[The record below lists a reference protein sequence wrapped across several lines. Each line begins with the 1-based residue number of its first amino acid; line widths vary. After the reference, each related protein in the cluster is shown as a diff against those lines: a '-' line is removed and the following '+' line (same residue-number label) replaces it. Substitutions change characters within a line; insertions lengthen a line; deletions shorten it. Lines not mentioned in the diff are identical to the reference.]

1 MPCLVRDE
9 VAVGHGRRVYFTPL
23 SGAELLKS
31 CDMTLF
37 PADFPLPLIFLA
49 ALVGGAVAALLIS
62 LRHSRRAT
70 STRVEIAS
78 LLRDKQHL
86 EQSVESLQLD
96 LSTLRQQNLALS
108 GDNSALTERLE
119 STKRQGEEQ
128 LALLEQTRSA
138 LGKEFEN
145 LANRIFDSKQAA
157 FSRTS
162 RETLDSTV
170 NPLRQDLADFR
181 KKVED
186 VYEKE
191 SAERNRLE
199 GKIGELQLQT
209 QQIGQDAIKL
219 ANALKGDNK
228 FQGNWG
234 ELILERLLEE
244 SGLRKGREYQ
254 SQVALQDEEG
264 RRRNPDVILHLPDQ
278 RDIVIDAKMSLKDY
292 ESFCSSDDELLR
304 DKSLKA
310 HIASVRSHIAG
321 LNRKAYE
328 QLEGVNTLDFV
339 LIFIPVEAAFMLA
352 IEHDHQLFSYAY
364 DKGIILV
371 SPSTLLATLRT
382 IHNIW
387 RYADQ
392 NLNAEKI
399 AAQAGGLYDQ
409 FVLLAEGLEDIG
421 KHLDKTQGA
430 WSTTRKRL
438 VSGRG
443 NLLKRVEE
451 LKILGASTHREMP
464 KKLSDESQL
473 AEQALFANVAD
484 DDLPQ

>member
-1 MPCLVRDE
+1 MTTS
-9 VAVGHGRRVYFTPL
+9 FSPL
-23 SGAELLKS
+23 SIF
-31 CDMTLF
+31 C
-37 PADFPLPLIFLA
+37 IFLA
-49 ALVGGAVAALLIS
+49 FFIGGTLGAAALY
-62 LRHSRRAT
+62 RRYSRRHT
-70 STRVEIAS
+70 SVLVEHAR

-86 EQSVESLQLD
+86 EQLMQGLQD
-96 LSTLRQQNLALS
+96 ERADLRQQNLVLHS
-108 GDNSALTERLE
+108 ENSALSTRLE
-119 STKRQGEEQ
+119 AEVIRGKEQ
-128 LALLEQTRSA
+128 SALQEQTRDA
-138 LGKEFEN
+138 MGKEFEN
-145 LANRIFDSKQAA
+145 LANRIFDTKQSS

-170 NPLRQDLADFR
+170 APLRKELADFR
-181 KKVED
+181 KKVEE
-186 VYEKE
+186 VYDKE

-199 GKIGELQLQT
+199 GKIGELQNQT

-254 SQVALQDEEG
+254 SQVALHDEMG
-264 RRRNPDVILHLPDQ
+264 RRRNPDVIIHLPDR
-278 RDIVIDAKMSLKDY
+278 RDIVIDAKVSLKDY
-292 ESFCSSDDELLR
+292 ECFCSSDDEIQR
-304 DKSLKA
+304 AHSLKA
-310 HIASVRSHIAG
+310 HVSSLRSHIVG

-328 QLEGVNTLDFV
+328 QLEGVNSLDFV

-352 IEHDHQLFSYAY
+352 IEQDQQLFSDAY

-421 KHLDKTQGA
+421 KYLDKSQEA
-430 WSTTRKRL
+430 WSTSRKRL

-443 NLLKRVEE
+443 NLLKRVEV
-451 LKILGASTHREMP
+451 LKTLGARTRRDMP
-464 KKLSDESQL
+464 TTLRDESQL
-473 AEQALFANVAD
+473 AEQTSTIGVAD
-484 DDLPQ
+484 DSD

>member
-1 MPCLVRDE
+1 MTALP
-9 VAVGHGRRVYFTPL
+9 FSL
-23 SGAELLKS
+23 SLLW
-31 CDMTLF
+31 
-37 PADFPLPLIFLA
+37 IILA
-49 ALVGGAVAALLIS
+49 AIVGAVLSALVFYF
-62 LRHSRRAT
+62 RFSRRDSAA
-70 STRVEIAS
+70 RVEIAS
-78 LLRDKQHL
+78 LLRDRQHL
-86 EQSVESLQLD
+86 EQAIESLQLD
-96 LSTLRQQNLALS
+96 VADLRQQNLTLS
-108 GDNSALTERLE
+108 GDNSALTARLE
-119 STKRQGEEQ
+119 SATLQGQ
-128 LALLEQTRSA
+128 AQVALLEQTRSS

-145 LANRIFDSKQAA
+145 LANRIFDNKQAS

-162 RETLDSTV
+162 RDALDNTV
-170 NPLRQDLADFR
+170 APLRKELADFR

-186 VYEKE
+186 VYDKE

-199 GKIGELQLQT
+199 GKIGELQQQT

-254 SQVALQDEEG
+254 TQVTLQDEQG
-264 RRRNPDVILHLPDQ
+264 RRRNPDVIIHLPDQ
-278 RDIVIDAKMSLKDY
+278 RDIVIDAKVSLKDY
-292 ESFCSSDDELLR
+292 ERFCSSDDGSQREQ
-304 DKSLKA
+304 SLKA
-310 HIASVRSHIAG
+310 HITSLRGHVTG

-328 QLEGVNTLDFV
+328 QLEGINTLDFV

-352 IEHDHQLFSYAY
+352 IEHDHQLFSDAY

-399 AAQAGGLYDQ
+399 AVQAGGLYDQ

-421 KHLDKTQGA
+421 KHLDKSQDA
-430 WSTTRKRL
+430 WTTTRKRL

-443 NLLKRVEE
+443 NLLKRVED
-451 LKILGASTHREMP
+451 LKTLGARTRRTMP
-464 KKLSDESQL
+464 AALRDESQL
-473 AEQALFANVAD
+473 ADETLLSHASD
-484 DDLPQ
+484 ESDTPQ

>member
-1 MPCLVRDE
+1 MTALP
-9 VAVGHGRRVYFTPL
+9 FSL
-23 SGAELLKS
+23 SLLW
-31 CDMTLF
+31 
-37 PADFPLPLIFLA
+37 IILA
-49 ALVGGAVAALLIS
+49 AIVGAVLAGLVFYF
-62 LRHSRRAT
+62 RYSRRDSAA
-70 STRVEIAS
+70 RVESAS
-78 LLRDKQHL
+78 LLRDRQHL
-86 EQSVESLQLD
+86 EQAVESLQLD
-96 LSTLRQQNLALS
+96 VADLRQQNLTLS
-108 GDNSALTERLE
+108 GDNSALTARLE
-119 STKRQGEEQ
+119 SATLQGQ
-128 LALLEQTRSA
+128 AQVALLEQTRSS

-145 LANRIFDSKQAA
+145 LANRIFDNKQAS

-162 RETLDSTV
+162 KDALDNTV
-170 NPLRQDLADFR
+170 APLRKDLADFR

-186 VYEKE
+186 VYDKE

-199 GKIGELQLQT
+199 GKIGELQQQT

-219 ANALKGDNK
+219 ASALKGDNK

-254 SQVALQDEEG
+254 TQVTLQDEQG
-264 RRRNPDVILHLPDQ
+264 RRRNPDVIIHLPDQ
-278 RDIVIDAKMSLKDY
+278 RDIVIDAKVSLKDY
-292 ESFCSSDDELLR
+292 ERFCRSDDESQR
-304 DKSLKA
+304 QQSLKA
-310 HIASVRSHIAG
+310 HIASLRGHVTG

-328 QLEGVNTLDFV
+328 QLEGINTLDFV

-352 IEHDHQLFSYAY
+352 IEHDHQLFSDAY

-399 AAQAGGLYDQ
+399 AVQAGGLYDQ

-421 KHLDKTQGA
+421 KHLDKSRDA
-430 WSTTRKRL
+430 WTTTRKRL

-451 LKILGASTHREMP
+451 LKTLGARTRRTMP
-464 KKLSDESQL
+464 AALRDESQL
-473 AEQALFANVAD
+473 AEDTLLSNASD
-484 DDLPQ
+484 ESDSPQ

>member
-1 MPCLVRDE
+1 MTALP
-9 VAVGHGRRVYFTPL
+9 FSL
-23 SGAELLKS
+23 S
-31 CDMTLF
+31 LF
-37 PADFPLPLIFLA
+37 WIILA
-49 ALVGGAVAALLIS
+49 AIVGAVLAGLVFYF
-62 LRHSRRAT
+62 RYSRRDSAA
-70 STRVEIAS
+70 RVEIAS
-78 LLRDKQHL
+78 LLRDRQHL
-86 EQSVESLQLD
+86 EQAVESLQLD
-96 LSTLRQQNLALS
+96 VADLRQQNLTLS
-108 GDNSALTERLE
+108 GDNSALTARLE
-119 STKRQGEEQ
+119 SATLQGQEQ
-128 LALLEQTRSA
+128 VALLEQTRSS

-145 LANRIFDSKQAA
+145 LANRIFDNKQAS

-162 RETLDSTV
+162 KDALDNTV
-170 NPLRQDLADFR
+170 APLRKDLADFR

-186 VYEKE
+186 VYDKE

-199 GKIGELQLQT
+199 GKIGELQQQT

-219 ANALKGDNK
+219 ASALKGDNK

-254 SQVALQDEEG
+254 TQVTLQDEQG
-264 RRRNPDVILHLPDQ
+264 RRRNPDVIIHLPDQ
-278 RDIVIDAKMSLKDY
+278 RDIVIDAKVSLKDY
-292 ESFCSSDDELLR
+292 ERFCSSDDESQR
-304 DKSLKA
+304 QQSLKA
-310 HIASVRSHIAG
+310 HIASLRGHVTG

-328 QLEGVNTLDFV
+328 QLEGINTLDFV

-352 IEHDHQLFSYAY
+352 IEHDHQLFSDAY

-399 AAQAGGLYDQ
+399 AVQAGGLYDQ

-421 KHLDKTQGA
+421 KHLDKSRDA
-430 WSTTRKRL
+430 WTTTRKRL

-443 NLLKRVEE
+443 NLLKRVED
-451 LKILGASTHREMP
+451 LKTLGARTRRTMP
-464 KKLSDESQL
+464 TALRDESQL
-473 AEQALFANVAD
+473 AEDTLLSNASD
-484 DDLPQ
+484 ESDSPQ

>member
-1 MPCLVRDE
+1 VRVGLSSRRQLFYPIDQCS
-9 VAVGHGRRVYFTPL
+9 AVKILCMTSFSPD
-23 SGAELLKS
+23 LLFLWI
-31 CDMTLF
+31 C
-37 PADFPLPLIFLA
+37 LA
-49 ALVGGAVAALLIS
+49 ALIGGALVAVLFYWRYNLH
-62 LRHSRRAT
+62 R
-70 STRVEIAS
+70 STIRVEVAM
-78 LLRDKQHL
+78 LVRDKQHL
-86 EQSVESLQLD
+86 TETVENLQAEVLD
-96 LSTLRQQNLALS
+96 LRQQNLTLNGS
-108 GDNSALTERLE
+108 NSAQSAQLE
-119 STKRQGEEQ
+119 SARLHSLEQ
-128 LALLEQTRSA
+128 STLLEQARSSF
-138 LGKEFEN
+138 GKEFEN
-145 LANRIFDSKQAA
+145 LANRIFDNKQQS

-162 RETLDSTV
+162 KETLDSTV
-170 NPLRQDLADFR
+170 APLRKDLADFR

-186 VYEKE
+186 VYDKE

-199 GKIGELQLQT
+199 GKIGELQQQT

-234 ELILERLLEE
+234 ELILERLLEQ
-244 SGLRKGREYQ
+244 SGLRKGREYKT
-254 SQVALQDEEG
+254 QVALQDEEG

-278 RDIVIDAKMSLKDY
+278 RDIVIDAKVSLKDY
-292 ESFCSSDDELLR
+292 ERFCSSDDESQR
-304 DKSLKA
+304 QQSLKA
-310 HIASVRSHIAG
+310 HIASLRGHVTG

-328 QLEGVNTLDFV
+328 QLEGINTLDFV

-352 IEHDHQLFSYAY
+352 IEHDHQLFSDAY

-399 AAQAGGLYDQ
+399 AVQAGGLYDQ

-421 KHLDKTQGA
+421 KHLDKSQDA
-430 WSTTRKRL
+430 WTMTRKRL

-443 NLLKRVEE
+443 NLLKRVED
-451 LKILGASTHREMP
+451 LKTLGARTRRDMP
-464 KKLSDESQL
+464 AALRDESQL
-473 AEQALFANVAD
+473 AEQALLPNVSD
-484 DDLPQ
+484 ESELPQ

>member
-1 MPCLVRDE
+1 M
-9 VAVGHGRRVYFTPL
+9 GREAGIYFTPL
-23 SGAELLKS
+23 PWAELLKS
-31 CDMTLF
+31 GAMISL
-37 PADFPLPLIFLA
+37 PAVSSLPWIVLATFMSA
-49 ALVGGAVAALLIS
+49 ALAGLVVYWRYNRRDVGA
-62 LRHSRRAT
+62 
-70 STRVEIAS
+70 RVEIAS
-78 LLRDKQHL
+78 L
-86 EQSVESLQLD
+86 QSARQYLQQTIAD
-96 LSTLRQQNLALS
+96 LQAEATELRQQNLALG
-108 GDNSALTERLE
+108 GDNSALTAQLE
-119 STKRQGEEQ
+119 SARLQGQ
-128 LALLEQTRSA
+128 GQMALLEQTRTS
-138 LGKEFEN
+138 LGQEFEN
-145 LANRIFDSKQAA
+145 LANRIFENKQAT

-162 RETLDSTV
+162 RESLDSSV
-170 NPLRQDLADFR
+170 APLRKDLADFR
-181 KKVED
+181 KQVDD
-186 VYEKE
+186 VYAKE

-199 GKIGELQLQT
+199 GKIGELHLQT
-209 QQIGQDAIKL
+209 QKIGEDAIKL

-234 ELILERLLEE
+234 ELILERLLEA

-254 SQVALQDEEG
+254 TQVALQDSEG
-264 RRRNPDVILHLPDQ
+264 RQRNPDVILHLPDQ
-278 RDIVIDAKMSLKDY
+278 RDIVIDAKVSLKDY
-292 ESFCSSDDELLR
+292 ECFCSSDDENQR
-304 DKSLKA
+304 QQSLKA
-310 HIASVRSHIAG
+310 HIGSLRSHISG

-339 LIFIPVEAAFMLA
+339 LIFIPVEAAFILA
-352 IEHDHQLFSYAY
+352 IERDSQLTSDAY

-421 KHLDKTQGA
+421 KHLNKSRDA

-443 NLLKRVEE
+443 NLLKRVED
-451 LKILGASTHREMP
+451 LKALGARTRRVMP
-464 KKLSDESQL
+464 PTLSRESQL
-473 AEQALFANVAD
+473 AEQGPVITVIGDGDN
-484 DDLPQ
+484 QR

>member
-1 MPCLVRDE
+1 MTALPSSVPLLWIIF
-9 VAVGHGRRVYFTPL
+9 AVLMG
-23 SGAELLKS
+23 GA
-31 CDMTLF
+31 M
-37 PADFPLPLIFLA
+37 A
-49 ALVGGAVAALLIS
+49 ALVLYF
-62 LRHSRRAT
+62 RYRRRDSSA
-70 STRVEIAS
+70 RVEVAS

-86 EQSVESLQLD
+86 EQTAESLQLD
-96 LSTLRQQNLALS
+96 VSDLRQQNLTLS
-108 GDNSALTERLE
+108 GDNSVLAVRLE
-119 STKRQGEEQ
+119 SATRQGQEQ
-128 LALLEQTRSA
+128 IALLEQTRSS

-145 LANRIFDSKQAA
+145 LANRIFDNKQAS

-162 RETLDSTV
+162 REALDSTV
-170 NPLRQDLADFR
+170 APLRKDLADFR

-186 VYEKE
+186 VYDKE

-199 GKIGELQLQT
+199 GKIGELQQQT

-254 SQVALQDEEG
+254 TQVALQDEEG
-264 RRRNPDVILHLPDQ
+264 RRRNPDVIIHLPDQ
-278 RDIVIDAKMSLKDY
+278 RDIVIDAKVSLKDY
-292 ESFCSSDDELLR
+292 ECFCSSDDDLQREQ
-304 DKSLKA
+304 SLKA
-310 HIASVRSHIAG
+310 HIASLRGHVTG

-328 QLEGVNTLDFV
+328 QLEGINTLDFV

-421 KHLDKTQGA
+421 KHLDKSQDA
-430 WSTTRKRL
+430 WTTTRKRL

-443 NLLKRVEE
+443 NLLKRVED
-451 LKILGASTHREMP
+451 LKTLGARTRRDMP
-464 KKLSDESQL
+464 VTLSDESQL
-473 AEQALFANVAD
+473 AEQAPLLDVND
-484 DDLPQ
+484 ESDSQQ

>member
-1 MPCLVRDE
+1 M
-9 VAVGHGRRVYFTPL
+9 
-23 SGAELLKS
+23 
-31 CDMTLF
+31 
-37 PADFPLPLIFLA
+37 A
-49 ALVGGAVAALLIS
+49 ALAFY
-62 LRHSRRAT
+62 LRYSRRD
-70 STRVEIAS
+70 STARVDIAA

-86 EQSVESLQLD
+86 EQTVESLQLD
-96 LSTLRQQNLALS
+96 VSELRQQNLALS
-108 GDNSALTERLE
+108 GDNSALAVRLE
-119 STKRQGEEQ
+119 SAGLQGREQ
-128 LALLEQTRSA
+128 LTLLEQTRSS

-145 LANRIFDSKQAA
+145 LANRIFDNKQAS

-162 RETLDSTV
+162 KEALDNTV
-170 NPLRQDLADFR
+170 APLRKDLDDFR

-186 VYEKE
+186 VYDKE

-199 GKIGELQLQT
+199 GKIGELQQQT

-244 SGLRKGREYQ
+244 SGLCKGREYQ
-254 SQVALQDEEG
+254 TQVALQDEEG
-264 RRRNPDVILHLPDQ
+264 RRRNPDVIIHLPDQ
-278 RDIVIDAKMSLKDY
+278 RDIVIDAKVSLKDY
-292 ESFCSSDDELLR
+292 EYFCSSDDEILR
-304 DKSLKA
+304 EQSLKA
-310 HIASVRSHIAG
+310 HIASLRAHVTG

-328 QLEGVNTLDFV
+328 QLEGVNSLDFV

-352 IEHDHQLFSYAY
+352 IEHDHQLFSDAY

-421 KHLDKTQGA
+421 KYLDKSQDA

-451 LKILGASTHREMP
+451 LKTLGARTRRQMP
-464 KKLSDESQL
+464 TTLRDESQI
-473 AEQALFANVAD
+473 AEQSPFIEGNGISETD
-484 DDLPQ
+484 NSD

>member
-1 MPCLVRDE
+1 MTALFTSLPILWVSL
-9 VAVGHGRRVYFTPL
+9 AVIIG
-23 SGAELLKS
+23 
-31 CDMTLF
+31 
-37 PADFPLPLIFLA
+37 A
-49 ALVGGAVAALLIS
+49 ALGAASVYIRYNR
-62 LRHSRRAT
+62 RHSSVLVEQAT
-70 STRVEIAS
+70 

-86 EQSVESLQLD
+86 EQLLQD
-96 LSTLRQQNLALS
+96 LQDEGADLRQQNLVLHSENSGLS
-108 GDNSALTERLE
+108 VRLE
-119 STKRQGEEQ
+119 SEVVRGQEQ
-128 LALLEQTRSA
+128 ATLLEQTRVS

-145 LANRIFDSKQAA
+145 LANRIFDNKQAS

-162 RETLDSTV
+162 KEALDNTV
-170 NPLRQDLADFR
+170 APLRKDLADFR

-186 VYEKE
+186 VYDKE

-199 GKIGELQLQT
+199 GKIGELQQQT

-234 ELILERLLEE
+234 EMILERLLEQ

-254 SQVALQDEEG
+254 TQVALQDEEG
-264 RRRNPDVILHLPDQ
+264 RRRNPDVIIHLPDQ
-278 RDIVIDAKMSLKDY
+278 RDIVIDAKVSLKDY
-292 ESFCSSDDELLR
+292 ECFCSSDDEIQR
-304 DKSLKA
+304 EQRLKA
-310 HIASVRSHIAG
+310 HIASLRGHVTG

-328 QLEGVNTLDFV
+328 QLEGINTLDFV

-352 IEHDHQLFSYAY
+352 IEHDRQLFSDAY

-399 AAQAGGLYDQ
+399 AIQAGGLYDQ

-421 KHLDKTQGA
+421 KHLDKSQDA
-430 WSTTRKRL
+430 WATTRKRL

-443 NLLKRVEE
+443 NLLKRVED
-451 LKILGASTHREMP
+451 LKTLGARTRRDMP
-464 KKLSDESQL
+464 AALRDESQL
-473 AEQALFANVAD
+473 AEQAPLVGVTD
-484 DDLPQ
+484 DSDLQS

>member
-1 MPCLVRDE
+1 
-9 VAVGHGRRVYFTPL
+9 
-23 SGAELLKS
+23 
-31 CDMTLF
+31 MTAL
-37 PADFPLPLIFLA
+37 PSSFPLLWIIFAVLMGGAMA
-49 ALVGGAVAALLIS
+49 ALVLYF
-62 LRHSRRAT
+62 RYRRRDSSA
-70 STRVEIAS
+70 RVEVAS

-86 EQSVESLQLD
+86 EQTVESLQLD
-96 LSTLRQQNLALS
+96 VSDLRQQNLTLS
-108 GDNSALTERLE
+108 GDNSVLAVRLE
-119 STKRQGEEQ
+119 SATRQGQEQ
-128 LALLEQTRSA
+128 IALLEQTRSS

-145 LANRIFDSKQAA
+145 LANRIFDNKQAS

-162 RETLDSTV
+162 REALDSTV
-170 NPLRQDLADFR
+170 APLRKDLADFR

-186 VYEKE
+186 VYDKE

-199 GKIGELQLQT
+199 GKIGELQQQT

-254 SQVALQDEEG
+254 TQVALQDEEG
-264 RRRNPDVILHLPDQ
+264 RRRNPDVIIHLPDQ
-278 RDIVIDAKMSLKDY
+278 RDIVIDAKVSLKDY
-292 ESFCSSDDELLR
+292 ECFCSSDDDLQREQ
-304 DKSLKA
+304 SLKA
-310 HIASVRSHIAG
+310 HIASLRGHVTG

-328 QLEGVNTLDFV
+328 QLEGINTLDFV

-421 KHLDKTQGA
+421 KHLDKSQDA
-430 WSTTRKRL
+430 WTTTRKRL

-443 NLLKRVEE
+443 NLLKRVED
-451 LKILGASTHREMP
+451 LKTLGARTRRDMP
-464 KKLSDESQL
+464 VTLSDESQL
-473 AEQALFANVAD
+473 AEQAPLLDVND
-484 DDLPQ
+484 ESDSQQ

>member
-1 MPCLVRDE
+1 MTTLSTSLPILWVSL
-9 VAVGHGRRVYFTPL
+9 AVVIG
-23 SGAELLKS
+23 
-31 CDMTLF
+31 
-37 PADFPLPLIFLA
+37 A
-49 ALVGGAVAALLIS
+49 ALGAVLIYMRYNR
-62 LRHSRRAT
+62 RHS
-70 STRVEIAS
+70 SVLVEQAR
-78 LLRDKQHL
+78 LLGDKQHL
-86 EQSVESLQLD
+86 EQLIQGLQNEGAE
-96 LSTLRQQNLALS
+96 LRQQNLVLHSENSGLS
-108 GDNSALTERLE
+108 VRLE
-119 STKRQGEEQ
+119 SEVVRGQAQAT
-128 LALLEQTRSA
+128 LLEQTRVS
-138 LGKEFEN
+138 LGQEFEN
-145 LANRIFDSKQAA
+145 LANRIFDNKQAS

-162 RETLDSTV
+162 REALDNTV
-170 NPLRQDLADFR
+170 APLRKDLADFR

-186 VYEKE
+186 VYDKE

-199 GKIGELQLQT
+199 GKIGELQQQT

-234 ELILERLLEE
+234 EMILERLLEE

-254 SQVALQDEEG
+254 TQVALQDEEG

-278 RDIVIDAKMSLKDY
+278 RDIVIDAKVSLKDY
-292 ESFCSSDDELLR
+292 EYFCSSNDDLQREQ
-304 DKSLKA
+304 SLKA
-310 HIASVRSHIAG
+310 HIASLRAHVTG

-328 QLEGVNTLDFV
+328 QLEGINTLDFV

-352 IEHDHQLFSYAY
+352 IEHDHQLFSDAY

-392 NLNAEKI
+392 NLNAERI
-399 AAQAGGLYDQ
+399 AIQAGGLYDQ

-421 KHLDKTQGA
+421 KYLNKSQDA

-443 NLLKRVEE
+443 NLLKRVED
-451 LKILGASTHREMP
+451 LKTLGARTRRDMP
-464 KKLSDESQL
+464 ATLRDESQL
-473 AEQALFANVAD
+473 AEQMPLVVATD
-484 DDLPQ
+484 DSDLQQ

>member
-1 MPCLVRDE
+1 MWVLAE
-9 VAVGHGRRVYFTPL
+9 KLFYFTPL

-31 CDMTLF
+31 SAMTALPF
-37 PADFPLPLIFLA
+37 SFPLLWIILAFFVGGSMA
-49 ALVGGAVAALLIS
+49 ALVFY
-62 LRHSRRAT
+62 LRYSRRD
-70 STRVEIAS
+70 STARVDFAA

-86 EQSVESLQLD
+86 EHAVESLQLEVSD
-96 LSTLRQQNLALS
+96 LRQQNLALS
-108 GDNSALTERLE
+108 GDNSALDARLE
-119 STKRQGEEQ
+119 SATLQGQEQ

-145 LANRIFDSKQAA
+145 LANRIFDNKQAS

-162 RETLDSTV
+162 REALDNTV
-170 NPLRQDLADFR
+170 APLRKDLADFR

-186 VYEKE
+186 VYDKE

-199 GKIGELQLQT
+199 GKIGELQQQT

-254 SQVALQDEEG
+254 TQVALQDEAG
-264 RRRNPDVILHLPDQ
+264 RRRNPDVIIHLPDQ
-278 RDIVIDAKMSLKDY
+278 RDIVIDAKVSLKDY
-292 ESFCSSDDELLR
+292 ECFCSSDDESQR
-304 DKSLKA
+304 QQSLKA
-310 HIASVRSHIAG
+310 HIASLRAHVMG

-328 QLEGVNTLDFV
+328 QLEGINTLDFV

-352 IEHDHQLFSYAY
+352 IEHDHRLFNDAY

-392 NLNAEKI
+392 NINAEKI

-421 KHLDKTQGA
+421 KHLEKSQDA

-443 NLLKRVEE
+443 NLLKRVED
-451 LKILGASTHREMP
+451 LKTLGAITRRDMP
-464 KKLSDESQL
+464 AALKDESQL
-473 AEQALFANVAD
+473 AEQAPFIKGKDISGTD
-484 DDLPQ
+484 DSDSQQ

>member
-1 MPCLVRDE
+1 MTTLSTSLPILWVSLAVIIGAALGAVSIYLRYSRRHSSVQVE
-9 VAVGHGRRVYFTPL
+9 VAT
-23 SGAELLKS
+23 
-31 CDMTLF
+31 
-37 PADFPLPLIFLA
+37 
-49 ALVGGAVAALLIS
+49 
-62 LRHSRRAT
+62 
-70 STRVEIAS
+70 

-86 EQSVESLQLD
+86 EQSIQGLQVEVSD
-96 LSTLRQQNLALS
+96 LRQQNLMLNS
-108 GDNSALTERLE
+108 DNSGLSARLE
-119 STKRQGEEQ
+119 SEVIRGQEQ
-128 LALLEQTRSA
+128 ATLLEQTRVS

-145 LANRIFDSKQAA
+145 LANRIFDNKQAS

-162 RETLDSTV
+162 KEALDNTV
-170 NPLRQDLADFR
+170 APLRKDLADFR

-186 VYEKE
+186 VYDKE

-199 GKIGELQLQT
+199 GKIGELQEQT

-254 SQVALQDEEG
+254 TQVALQDEEG
-264 RRRNPDVILHLPDQ
+264 RRRNPDVIIHLPDQ
-278 RDIVIDAKMSLKDY
+278 RDIVIDAKVSLKDY
-292 ESFCSSDDELLR
+292 ECFCSSDDDLQREQ
-304 DKSLKA
+304 SLKA
-310 HIASVRSHIAG
+310 HIASLRGHVTG

-328 QLEGVNTLDFV
+328 QLEGINTLDFV

-421 KHLDKTQGA
+421 KHLDKSQEA
-430 WSTTRKRL
+430 WTTTRKRL

-443 NLLKRVEE
+443 NLLKRVED
-451 LKILGASTHREMP
+451 LKILGARTRRDMP
-464 KKLSDESQL
+464 ATLSDESQL
-473 AEQALFANVAD
+473 AEQTPLAEVTD
-484 DDLPQ
+484 ESDSQQ

>member
-1 MPCLVRDE
+1 
-9 VAVGHGRRVYFTPL
+9 
-23 SGAELLKS
+23 
-31 CDMTLF
+31 MTSL
-37 PADFPLPLIFLA
+37 PPSFPLLWIFLA
-49 ALVGGAVAALLIS
+49 ALAGGILAALVFYWRL
-62 LRHSRRAT
+62 SRRDA
-70 STRVEIAS
+70 SVQVEIAT
-78 LLRDKQHL
+78 LVRDKQHL
-86 EQSVESLQLD
+86 EKSEASLELEVSD
-96 LSTLRQQNLALS
+96 LRQQNLALS
-108 GDNSALTERLE
+108 GNNSALAVQLE
-119 STKRQGEEQ
+119 SATLRAQEQ
-128 LALLEQTRSA
+128 IALLEHTRSTMA
-138 LGKEFEN
+138 KEFEN
-145 LANRIFDSKQAA
+145 LANRIFDNKQAS
-157 FSRTS
+157 FSRSS
-162 RETLDSTV
+162 RETLDTTV
-170 NPLRQDLADFR
+170 APLRKELADFR

-186 VYEKE
+186 VYDKE
-191 SAERNRLE
+191 SAQRNRLE
-199 GKIGELQLQT
+199 GKIGELQNQT

-254 SQVALQDEEG
+254 TQVALQDEQG

-278 RDIVIDAKMSLKDY
+278 RDIVIDAKVSLKDY
-292 ESFCSSDDELLR
+292 ECFCRSDDEQQR
-304 DKSLKA
+304 GRSLKA
-310 HIASVRSHIAG
+310 HIASLRAHVTG

-328 QLEGVNTLDFV
+328 QLEGINSLDFV

-352 IEHDHQLFSYAY
+352 IEHDHQLFSDAY

-421 KHLDKTQGA
+421 RHLDKSQEA
-430 WSTTRKRL
+430 WTSTRKRL
-438 VSGRG
+438 ISGRG
-443 NLLKRVEE
+443 NLLKRVEG
-451 LKILGASTHREMP
+451 LKTLGARTRREMP
-464 KKLSDESQL
+464 VKLADDAQL
-473 AEQALFANVAD
+473 AEQTVLPEPTD
-484 DDLPQ
+484 DSDLKR

>member
-1 MPCLVRDE
+1 
-9 VAVGHGRRVYFTPL
+9 
-23 SGAELLKS
+23 
-31 CDMTLF
+31 MTTSF
-37 PADFPLPLIFLA
+37 APLPIFWIL
-49 ALVGGAVAALLIS
+49 LALLIGGT
-62 LRHSRRAT
+62 LGAATLYRRYSRRHTAVLVEHAT
-70 STRVEIAS
+70 V
-78 LLRDKQHL
+78 LRDKQHL
-86 EQSVESLQLD
+86 EQLIQGLQDERAD
-96 LSTLRQQNLALS
+96 LQQQNLMLH
-108 GDNSALTERLE
+108 GENSALSARLDAE
-119 STKRQGEEQ
+119 VIRGKEQ
-128 LALLEQTRSA
+128 FALLEQTRDT

-145 LANRIFDSKQAA
+145 LANRIFDSKQSL

-170 NPLRQDLADFR
+170 APLRKELADFR
-181 KKVED
+181 QKVEE
-186 VYEKE
+186 VYDKE

-199 GKIGELQLQT
+199 GKIGELQNQT

-244 SGLRKGREYQ
+244 SGLQKGREYQ
-254 SQVALQDEEG
+254 TQVALQDEEG

-278 RDIVIDAKMSLKDY
+278 RDIVIDAKVSLKDY
-292 ESFCSSDDELLR
+292 ECFCRSDDERLR
-304 DKSLKA
+304 EQSLKA
-310 HIASVRSHIAG
+310 HITSLRSHITG

-328 QLEGVNTLDFV
+328 QLEGINTLDFV

-409 FVLLAEGLEDIG
+409 FVLLAEGLEEIG
-421 KHLDKTQGA
+421 KHLDKSQDA
-430 WSTTRKRL
+430 WVTTRKRL

-443 NLLKRVEE
+443 NLLKRVEA
-451 LKILGASTHREMP
+451 LKILGATARRSMP
-464 KKLSDESQL
+464 ATLRDESQL
-473 AEQALFANVAD
+473 AEQAPVVETPHD
-484 DDLPQ
+484 SDRQH

>member
-1 MPCLVRDE
+1 MT
-9 VAVGHGRRVYFTPL
+9 AL
-23 SGAELLKS
+23 S
-31 CDMTLF
+31 F
-37 PADFPLPLIFLA
+37 PFPLLWIILALFVGGSTA
-49 ALVGGAVAALLIS
+49 ALAFYFRYNRRDSSARVDIAA
-62 LRHSRRAT
+62 
-70 STRVEIAS
+70 

-86 EQSVESLQLD
+86 EQRVESLQLD
-96 LSTLRQQNLALS
+96 VSDLRQQNLALS

-119 STKRQGEEQ
+119 SARLQGQEQ
-128 LALLEQTRSA
+128 LALLEQTRSS

-145 LANRIFDSKQAA
+145 LANRIFDNKQAS

-162 RETLDSTV
+162 REALDNTV
-170 NPLRQDLADFR
+170 APLRKDLADFR

-186 VYEKE
+186 VYDKE

-199 GKIGELQLQT
+199 GKIGELQQQT

-254 SQVALQDEEG
+254 TQVALQDEEG
-264 RRRNPDVILHLPDQ
+264 RRRNPDVIIHLPDQ
-278 RDIVIDAKMSLKDY
+278 RDIVIDAKVSLKDY
-292 ESFCSSDDELLR
+292 ECFCSSDDEIQR
-304 DKSLKA
+304 QQSLKA
-310 HIASVRSHIAG
+310 HIASLRAHVTG

-328 QLEGVNTLDFV
+328 QLEGINTLDFV

-352 IEHDHQLFSYAY
+352 IEHDHQLFSDAY

-421 KHLDKTQGA
+421 KHLDKSQDA
-430 WSTTRKRL
+430 WTTTRKRL

-443 NLLKRVEE
+443 NLLKRVED
-451 LKILGASTHREMP
+451 LKTLGARTRRDMP
-464 KKLSDESQL
+464 VTLRDESQL
-473 AEQALFANVAD
+473 AEQTPLVGLTD
-484 DDLPQ
+484 GSDLPQ

>member
-1 MPCLVRDE
+1 MAALVFYLRYSRRDSATRVDIAALVRDKE
-9 VAVGHGRRVYFTPL
+9 HLGHT
-23 SGAELLKS
+23 
-31 CDMTLF
+31 
-37 PADFPLPLIFLA
+37 
-49 ALVGGAVAALLIS
+49 
-62 LRHSRRAT
+62 
-70 STRVEIAS
+70 
-78 LLRDKQHL
+78 
-86 EQSVESLQLD
+86 VESLQFEVSD
-96 LSTLRQQNLALS
+96 LRQQNLALS
-108 GDNSALTERLE
+108 GDNRALAARLE
-119 STKRQGEEQ
+119 SARLQGQEQ
-128 LALLEQTRSA
+128 LTLLEQTRSS

-145 LANRIFDSKQAA
+145 LANRIFDNKQAT
-157 FSRTS
+157 FSHTS
-162 RETLDSTV
+162 REALDNTV
-170 NPLRQDLADFR
+170 APLRKDLADFR

-186 VYEKE
+186 VYDKE

-199 GKIGELQLQT
+199 GKIGELQSQT

-254 SQVALQDEEG
+254 TQVALQDEEG
-264 RRRNPDVILHLPDQ
+264 RRRNPDVIIHLPDQ
-278 RDIVIDAKMSLKDY
+278 RDIVIDAKVSLKDY
-292 ESFCSSDDELLR
+292 DCFCSSDDEIQR
-304 DKSLKA
+304 EQSLKA
-310 HIASVRSHIAG
+310 HIASLRAHVTG

-328 QLEGVNTLDFV
+328 QLEGINTLDFV

-352 IEHDHQLFSYAY
+352 IEHDHQLFSDAY

-409 FVLLAEGLEDIG
+409 FVLLAEGLEDVG
-421 KHLDKTQGA
+421 KHLDKSHDA
-430 WSTTRKRL
+430 WSKTRKRL

-443 NLLKRVEE
+443 NLLKRVED
-451 LKILGASTHREMP
+451 LKTLGARTRRDMP
-464 KKLSDESQL
+464 ATLKDESQL
-473 AEQALFANVAD
+473 AEQAPLVGVVD
-484 DDLPQ
+484 DSD

>member
-1 MPCLVRDE
+1 MTALP
-9 VAVGHGRRVYFTPL
+9 FSL
-23 SGAELLKS
+23 S
-31 CDMTLF
+31 LF
-37 PADFPLPLIFLA
+37 WIILA
-49 ALVGGAVAALLIS
+49 AIVGAVLAGLVFYF
-62 LRHSRRAT
+62 RYSRRDSAA
-70 STRVEIAS
+70 RVEIAS
-78 LLRDKQHL
+78 LLRDRQHL
-86 EQSVESLQLD
+86 EQAVESLQLD
-96 LSTLRQQNLALS
+96 VADLRQQNLTLS
-108 GDNSALTERLE
+108 GDNSALTARLE
-119 STKRQGEEQ
+119 SATLQGQEQ
-128 LALLEQTRSA
+128 VALLEQTRSS

-145 LANRIFDSKQAA
+145 LANRIFDNKQAS

-162 RETLDSTV
+162 RDALDNTV
-170 NPLRQDLADFR
+170 APLRKDLADFR

-186 VYEKE
+186 VYDKE

-199 GKIGELQLQT
+199 GKIGELQQQT

-219 ANALKGDNK
+219 ASALKGDNK

-254 SQVALQDEEG
+254 TQVTLQDEQG
-264 RRRNPDVILHLPDQ
+264 RRRNPDVIIHLPDQ
-278 RDIVIDAKMSLKDY
+278 RDIVIDAKVSLKDY
-292 ESFCSSDDELLR
+292 ERFCSSDDESQR
-304 DKSLKA
+304 QQSLKA
-310 HIASVRSHIAG
+310 HIASLRGHVTG

-328 QLEGVNTLDFV
+328 QLEGINTLDFV

-352 IEHDHQLFSYAY
+352 IEHDHQLFSDAY

-399 AAQAGGLYDQ
+399 AVQAGGLYDQ

-421 KHLDKTQGA
+421 KHLDKSRDA
-430 WSTTRKRL
+430 WTTTRKRL

-443 NLLKRVEE
+443 NLLKRVED
-451 LKILGASTHREMP
+451 LKTLGARTRRTMP
-464 KKLSDESQL
+464 TALRDESQL
-473 AEQALFANVAD
+473 AEDTLLSNASD
-484 DDLPQ
+484 ESDSPQ

>member
-1 MPCLVRDE
+1 
-9 VAVGHGRRVYFTPL
+9 
-23 SGAELLKS
+23 
-31 CDMTLF
+31 MTSL
-37 PADFPLPLIFLA
+37 PAILPSLWMFLA
-49 ALVGGAVAALLIS
+49 ALIGGVLAALVIYS
-62 LRHSRRAT
+62 RNSRRDA
-70 STRVEIAS
+70 STRVEIAT
-78 LLRDKQHL
+78 LLRDRQHL
-86 EQSVESLQLD
+86 EQTSADLQIEVVQ
-96 LSTLRQQNLALS
+96 LRQQNLVLS
-108 GDNSALTERLE
+108 GDNSALAAQLE
-119 STKRQGEEQ
+119 SARLQGQEQ
-128 LALLEQTRSA
+128 VALLEQTRSA
-138 LGKEFEN
+138 LGQEFEN
-145 LANRIFDSKQAA
+145 LANRIFENKQAA

-162 RETLDSTV
+162 KEALDSSV
-170 NPLRQDLADFR
+170 APLRKDLADFR
-181 KKVED
+181 KQVEN
-186 VYEKE
+186 VYDKE

-209 QQIGQDAIKL
+209 QKIGHDAIQL

-254 SQVALQDEEG
+254 TQVALQDSEG
-264 RRRNPDVILHLPDQ
+264 RRRNPDVILHLPEQ
-278 RDIVIDAKMSLKDY
+278 RDIVIDAKVSLKDY
-292 ESFCSSDDELLR
+292 ELYCRSEDEKQR
-304 DKSLKA
+304 QQSLKA
-310 HIASVRSHIAG
+310 HIASLRSHITG

-352 IEHDHQLFSYAY
+352 IEHDQQLFSDAY

-399 AAQAGGLYDQ
+399 AIQAGGLYDQ

-421 KHLDKTQGA
+421 KYLDKSQAA
-430 WSTTRKRL
+430 WVSTRKRL

-443 NLLKRVEE
+443 NLLKRVED
-451 LKILGASTHREMP
+451 LKTLGARTRRDMPPMLRE
-464 KKLSDESQL
+464 ESQL
-473 AEQALFANVAD
+473 AEQAALVSVAD
-484 DDLPQ
+484 DSDAQR

>member
-1 MPCLVRDE
+1 M
-9 VAVGHGRRVYFTPL
+9 
-23 SGAELLKS
+23 
-31 CDMTLF
+31 
-37 PADFPLPLIFLA
+37 A
-49 ALVGGAVAALLIS
+49 ALVFY
-62 LRHSRRAT
+62 LRYSRRDSVA
-70 STRVEIAS
+70 RVDIAA

-86 EQSVESLQLD
+86 EQTVESLQLD
-96 LSTLRQQNLALS
+96 VSDQRQQNLALS
-108 GDNSALTERLE
+108 GDNSALAVRLE
-119 STKRQGEEQ
+119 SARLQGQEQ
-128 LALLEQTRSA
+128 LTLLEQTRSS

-145 LANRIFDSKQAA
+145 LANRIFDSKQAS

-162 RETLDSTV
+162 REALDNTV
-170 NPLRQDLADFR
+170 APLRNDLADFR

-186 VYEKE
+186 VYDKE
-191 SAERNRLE
+191 SADRNRLE
-199 GKIGELQLQT
+199 GKIGELQQQT

-244 SGLRKGREYQ
+244 SGLCKGREYQ
-254 SQVALQDEEG
+254 TQVALQDEEG
-264 RRRNPDVILHLPDQ
+264 RRRNPDVIIHLPDQ
-278 RDIVIDAKMSLKDY
+278 RDIVIDAKVSLKDY
-292 ESFCSSDDELLR
+292 ECFCSSDDEILR
-304 DKSLKA
+304 EQSLKA
-310 HIASVRSHIAG
+310 HIASLRAHVTG

-328 QLEGVNTLDFV
+328 QLEGINTLDFV

-352 IEHDHQLFSYAY
+352 IEHDHQLFSDAY

-399 AAQAGGLYDQ
+399 AIQAGGLYDQ

-421 KHLDKTQGA
+421 KHLNKSQDA
-430 WSTTRKRL
+430 WITTRKRL

-443 NLLKRVEE
+443 NLLKRVED
-451 LKILGASTHREMP
+451 LKTLGARTRREMP
-464 KKLSDESQL
+464 TTLRDESQI
-473 AEQALFANVAD
+473 AEQSPFIKGNGISETD
-484 DDLPQ
+484 NSD